1 MLKPPKTVQLVMEA
15 VCVLNGIEA
24 MMIPNPSNPKER
36 IPSFWESSKKF
47 LADKD
52 FLKKLIG
59 YDKDNISP

>member
-1 MLKPPKTVQLVMEA
+1 MEA

-52 FLKKLIG
+52 FLKKLIS